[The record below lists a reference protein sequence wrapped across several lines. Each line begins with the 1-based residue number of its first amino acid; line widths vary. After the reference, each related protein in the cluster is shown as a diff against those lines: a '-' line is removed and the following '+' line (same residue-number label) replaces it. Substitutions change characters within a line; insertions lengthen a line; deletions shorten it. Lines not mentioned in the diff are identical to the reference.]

1 MPSKRGGYR
10 GIPKPKLPPHLKRV
24 HVPARIQKWMVD
36 QLKEQG
42 EVGAVLEDILIKA
55 GFRYSESSSQHEKKG
70 KDPVTL
76 NLLNK

>member
-1 MPSKRGGYR
+1 
-10 GIPKPKLPPHLKRV
+10 
-24 HVPARIQKWMVD
+24 MVD

-42 EVGAVLEDILIKA
+42 EVGAVLEEILIKA